1 MFYLEAADY
10 LRIMITFLAMIISS
24 LAVHFV
30 DSWVGSYLDI
40 SIRMMLDLI
49 IFIAVYMV
57 SGRYLKNLRD

>member
-1 MFYLEAADY
+1 
-10 LRIMITFLAMIISS
+10 MITFLAMIISS

-49 IFIAVYMV
+49 IFIAAYMV